1 MNHKVHWF
9 ISGCLTLKFSGSWN
23 TVISSDSVYFGP
35 DVPFSPLSPFGEI
48 GIVSR
53 GTCVEPDTVPVA
65 TEAMFG

>member
-53 GTCVEPDTVPVA
+53 GT
-65 TEAMFG
+65 